1 MSCILVDNEQYK
13 IKYEKF
19 NLLRVLLSNLHIK
32 KSNLSIENKKMTSYL
47 SLTIK
52 YKDLSVLFLF
62 FFLSCNISIQ
72 INDLHLDVENERI
85 APSYKESITYPNI
98 GW

>member
-1 MSCILVDNEQYK
+1 
-13 IKYEKF
+13 
-19 NLLRVLLSNLHIK
+19 VLLSNLHIK

-98 GW
+98 GWWFSLDFNIPNSQ

>member
-1 MSCILVDNEQYK
+1 MKSLIYSEH
-13 IKYEKF
+13 
-19 NLLRVLLSNLHIK
+19 VLSSNLYIK

-62 FFLSCNISIQ
+62 LFFLSCNISIQ